1 MKLKASPPKPS
12 SDDRD
17 ERIAAFVTGATA
29 APPAPSPEPMS
40 ESAPEPAPVRQA
52 VSAPWKAP
60 HIRRDLMV
68 QVNVRLPE
76 PLALK
81 LKHVSNMTDAQKQD
95 LVAEALGP
103 LLDKKLRELGYG
115 KEDL

>member
-1 MKLKASPPKPS
+1 
-12 SDDRD
+12 
-17 ERIAAFVTGATA
+17 
-29 APPAPSPEPMS
+29 
-40 ESAPEPAPVRQA
+40 
-52 VSAPWKAP
+52 
-60 HIRRDLMV
+60 MV

>member
-1 MKLKASPPKPS
+1 MKLKASPPKPPA
-12 SDDRD
+12 DDRD

-29 APPAPSPEPMS
+29 APVPPLEP
-40 ESAPEPAPVRQA
+40 APEPTPPARQTVA
-52 VSAPWKAP
+52 APWKAP
-60 HIRRDLMV
+60 HVRRDLMV

-81 LKHVSNMTDAQKQD
+81 LKLVSNMTDAQKQD

>member
-1 MKLKASPPKPS
+1 MKLKASPPKPPI
-12 SDDRD
+12 DDRD

-29 APPAPSPEPMS
+29 APVPSPEP
-40 ESAPEPAPVRQA
+40 APEPPPPARQP

-60 HIRRDLMV
+60 HVRRDLMV

-81 LKHVSNMTDAQKQD
+81 LKTVSNMTDAQKQD

-103 LLDKKLRELGYG
+103 LLDRKLRELGYG